1 MAFRYRLRSI
11 TPEDDPQALL
21 QEIYP
26 PGNSFGEVLSGESK
40 APQWGAVISLLRHL
54 GAKRLLIQSGIRDP
68 DFLEE
73 HQAFY
78 AKQHRPVS
86 LKCVRIH
93 AFALDVAI
101 PDQTDEAAVLAFLDA
116 AKAQEGS
123 YIGFITVR
131 PLRHAPVG
139 ATIISPPVSRRPTA
153 FDTFPVHI
161 AGIEFGV
168 TGTPFLQQDS
178 AVGACAQASIWMAL
192 RTIRRRQGNVAYSPA
207 ELTVAATRYISS
219 DRTFP
224 GRTGLTVEQMLE
236 AIRFAGHDPL
246 HLAVREKL
254 TNEEQ
259 VQSVLRLAVPYIES
273 GLPVI
278 MGLKHSSGG
287 HAVVAIG
294 LQNSSQQVHD
304 EVVTHTQDDGAIQI
318 AYTPSSAWTPALL
331 IHNDNTGP
339 YQKLGS
345 DNESNY
351 KLIQTVSLIVPLPD
365 GIYTTA
371 GEAEVLAIRAVVR
384 LAAIFSA
391 GTLGELTLPEVPFV
405 LRTILSTRHRFRE
418 WAKDDKTL
426 APEIIARYRTHELPE
441 QMWVIEIHDKGVFNP
456 GDPSVASRVGE
467 IVLDAAA
474 DSVHADALIF
484 ARVTSKLW
492 PSANAEIALLLW
504 EDDQGLGAIGTAGC
518 EFGHPLLKPW

>member
-1 MAFRYRLRSI
+1 MAFRYKLRSI
-11 TPEDDPQALL
+11 TPQDDPQTLL
-21 QEIYP
+21 QEIHP

-40 APQWGAVISLLRHL
+40 APQWGAVISLLKYL
-54 GAKRLLIQSGIRDP
+54 GAKSLLIQYGIRDP

-78 AKQHRPVS
+78 AKQHRPVTR
-86 LKCVRIH
+86 KCVRIH
-93 AFALDVAI
+93 AFSLDI
-101 PDQTDEAAVLAFLDA
+101 PIPENTDEAAVLAFLDA
-116 AKAQEGS
+116 AKAKDGS
-123 YIGFITVR
+123 YIGFVTVR

-139 ATIISPPVSRRPTA
+139 ATIISPPASRMPTA
-153 FDTFPVHI
+153 QDTFPVHI
-161 AGIEFGV
+161 AGIEFNV
-168 TGTPFLQQDS
+168 TGTPFLQQDN

-246 HLAVREKL
+246 HLAIREEM
-254 TNEEQ
+254 TDEEQ
-259 VQSVLRLAVPYIES
+259 IQSVLRQAVPYVES

-278 MGLKHSSGG
+278 MGLKHANGG

-294 LQNSSQQVHD
+294 LQNSSAQQHQ
-304 EVVTHTQDDGAIQI
+304 EVVTHTQDDGATQI
-318 AYTPSSAWTPALL
+318 TYTPSSAWTSALV

-345 DNESNY
+345 DPDGNY
-351 KLIQTVSLIVPLPD
+351 RLLQTVSLIVPLPD

-371 GEAEVLAIRAVVR
+371 GEAEVLAIRAIVR
-384 LAAIFSA
+384 LAAVFSG
-391 GTLGELTLPEVPFV
+391 GTIGKFTLPEVPFA
-405 LRTILSTRHRFRE
+405 LRTVLSTRHRFRE
-418 WAKDDKTL
+418 WAKSDATL
-426 APEIIARYRTHELPE
+426 APEIVARYRTHELPE
-441 QMWVIEIHDKGVFNP
+441 HMWVIEIHDKAVFNP

-467 IVLDAAA
+467 IVLDASA

-484 ARVTSKLW
+484 GRVTGKLW
-492 PSANAEIALLLW
+492 PSAKSSAALMMW
-504 EDDQGLGAIGTAGC
+504 EDDQGVGAIGTAGSD
-518 EFGHPLLKPW
+518 FGRSLLKPW

>member
-1 MAFRYRLRSI
+1 MPA
-11 TPEDDPQALL
+11 
-21 QEIYP
+21 
-26 PGNSFGEVLSGESK
+26 
-40 APQWGAVISLLRHL
+40 
-54 GAKRLLIQSGIRDP
+54 
-68 DFLEE
+68 
-73 HQAFY
+73 
-78 AKQHRPVS
+78 
-86 LKCVRIH
+86 
-93 AFALDVAI
+93 ALDA
-101 PDQTDEAAVLAFLDA
+101 
-116 AKAQEGS
+116 
-123 YIGFITVR
+123 
-131 PLRHAPVG
+131 
-139 ATIISPPVSRRPTA
+139 
-153 FDTFPVHI
+153 FPVHI
-161 AGIEFGV
+161 AGIEFSV
-168 TGTPFLQQDS
+168 TGTPFLQQDN

-246 HLAVREKL
+246 HLAIRQHL
-254 TNEEQ
+254 TDEEQ
-259 VQSVLRLAVPYIES
+259 IQSVLRQAVPYVES

-278 MGLKHSSGG
+278 MGLKHASGG

-294 LQNSSQQVHD
+294 LQNSSAQQHQ
-304 EVVTHTQDDGAIQI
+304 EAVTHTQDDGATQI
-318 AYTPSSAWTPALL
+318 TYTPSSAWTSALV

-345 DNESNY
+345 DPDSNY

-371 GEAEVLAIRAVVR
+371 GEAEVLAIRAIVR
-384 LAAIFSA
+384 LAAIFSG
-391 GTLGELTLPEVPFV
+391 GTIGKLTLPEVPFV

-418 WAKDDKTL
+418 WGKDDATL
-426 APEIIARYRTHELPE
+426 SPEIAVRYRTHELPE
-441 QMWVIEIHDKGVFNP
+441 QMWIIEIHDKSLFNP
-456 GDPSVASRVGE
+456 GDRSVASRVGE

-492 PSANAEIALLLW
+492 PSAKSDTALLLW
-504 EDDQGLGAIGTAGC
+504 EEEQGVGAVGTVGS
-518 EFGHPLLKPW
+518 EYGLQLTRPW